1 MIIAD
6 NLKEKKGHRISLLLF
21 DSIMLAQSLR
31 NWRGQNWIMQWSTF
45 YSSMYT
51 ESAYETEKEYAIFL
65 KEDLQPELVM
75 TCLILYCLFFV
86 LTQQYEIKYQK

>member
-1 MIIAD
+1 
-6 NLKEKKGHRISLLLF
+6 
-21 DSIMLAQSLR
+21 
-31 NWRGQNWIMQWSTF
+31 
-45 YSSMYT
+45 MYT

-75 TCLILYCLFFV
+75 TWCLILYCLFFV